1 MKILENEDL
10 KKYSSIKIGGVA
22 KHLCEIEN
30 EQDIKDFLDF
40 ANKEKLPQII
50 LGSGS
55 NTFFNDGLLKKVFGL
70 IKIKGKFKSYDGPD
84 FVNIEIGAGEDW
96 DELVEWAVGN
106 NWSGLECL
114 SLIPGTVGASPVQN
128 IGAYGQ
134 EVKNVIT
141 HVRAYDTEYDEFIEI
156 PNDQCLFEYRDSL
169 FKKNPGR
176 FIISSVSMQL
186 KKVSDKLPVPQ
197 YKDLQLYFLEKKQKA
212 ATLLEIRNAV
222 IKIRKEK
229 LPDPKEIPNCGSFF
243 KNPIIPADFAEKL
256 LADFPTMPQFK
267 MGSGKINNAQNKA
280 SNKHNNF
287 QQIIDE
293 TDNKKEQIKI
303 FAGWLIEQAGLKGF
317 EYKNLAIYDK
327 SALVVINKSDS
338 QASDLIEFEKI
349 INEKIEQV
357 FEITLEREPNF
368 IK

>member
-1 MKILENEDL
+1 MRILENEDL

-22 KHLCEIEN
+22 KYLCEIEN
-30 EQDIKDFLDF
+30 EQDIEEFLNF
-40 ANKEKLPQII
+40 TNKEKLPSII
-50 LGSGS
+50 LGSGN
-55 NTFFNDGLLKKVFGL
+55 NTFFNDGLLKKTFGL

-169 FKKNPGR
+169 FKKNPNR

-186 KKVSDKLPVPQ
+186 KKVSNKLLIPQ
-197 YKDLQLYFLEKKQKA
+197 YKDLQLYFLEKKQKT
-212 ATLLEIRNAV
+212 ATLLEIRKAI

-243 KNPIIPADFAEKL
+243 KNPIIPEDFAEKIL
-256 LADFPTMPQFK
+256 IEFPQMPQFK
-267 MGSGKINNAQNKA
+267 MSSEKINDKEK
-280 SNKHNNF
+280 SN
-287 QQIIDE
+287 
-293 TDNKKEQIKI
+293 IKI

-338 QASDLIEFEKI
+338 TASDLIELEKI
-349 INEKIEQV
+349 INEKIDRV
-357 FEITLEREPNF
+357 FGITLEREPNF

>member
-22 KHLCEIEN
+22 KYLCEIEN
-30 EQDIKDFLDF
+30 EQDIQEFLNF
-40 ANKEKLPQII
+40 TAKEKLPSII

-55 NTFFNDGLLKKVFGL
+55 NTFFNEGLLKKVFGL

-96 DELVEWAVGN
+96 DELVEWTVGN

-186 KKVSDKLPVPQ
+186 KKVSDKLPIPQ
-197 YKDLQLYFLEKKQKA
+197 YKDVQLYFLEKKQKS
-212 ATLLEIRNAV
+212 ATLLEIRKAV

-256 LADFPTMPQFK
+256 LIDFPEMPQFK
-267 MGSGKINNAQNKA
+267 MDSDKIINEK
-280 SNKHNNF
+280 S
-287 QQIIDE
+287 
-293 TDNKKEQIKI
+293 QIKI

-327 SALVVINKSDS
+327 SALVIINKSDS
-338 QASDLIEFEKI
+338 TAGELIEFENI

-357 FEITLEREPNF
+357 FGITLEREPNF

>member
-1 MKILENEDL
+1 MRILENEDL

-22 KHLCEIEN
+22 KYLCEIEN
-30 EQDIKDFLDF
+30 EQDIREFLNF
-40 ANKEKLPQII
+40 AAKEKLPPII
-50 LGSGS
+50 LGSGN
-55 NTFFNDGLLKKVFGL
+55 NTFFGEGLLKKVFGI
-70 IKIKGKFKSYDGPD
+70 IKIKGKFKSYNGPD

-96 DELVEWAVGN
+96 DELVDWTIEN

-197 YKDLQLYFLEKKQKA
+197 YKDLQLYFLEKKQKSA
-212 ATLLEIRNAV
+212 ILLEIRKAV

-256 LADFPTMPQFK
+256 LTEFPTMPQFK
-267 MGSGKINNAQNKA
+267 INGAKTENK
-280 SNKHNNF
+280 S
-287 QQIIDE
+287 E
-293 TDNKKEQIKI
+293 IKI

-338 QASDLIEFEKI
+338 TASDLIEFEKI

-357 FEITLEREPNF
+357 FGITLEREPNF

>member
-10 KKYSSIKIGGVA
+10 KKYSSIKIGGA
-22 KHLCEIEN
+22 GRYLCEIEN
-30 EQDIKDFLDF
+30 EQDIKEFLDF
-40 ANKEKLPQII
+40 TNKEKLPPVI

-55 NTFFNDGLLKKVFGL
+55 NTFFGDGLIKKAFGL
-70 IKIKGKFKSYDGPD
+70 IKIKGKFKSYEGPD

-96 DELVEWAVGN
+96 DELVEWTVSN

-141 HVRAYDTEYDEFIEI
+141 HIRAYDIEYDDFVEI
-156 PNDQCLFEYRDSL
+156 PNDQCLFEYRNSI

-186 KKVSDKLPVPQ
+186 KKVSDKLLIPQ
-197 YKDLQLYFLEKKQKA
+197 YKDLQLYFLEKKQKT
-212 ATLLEIRNAV
+212 ATLPEIRKAV

-229 LPDPKEIPNCGSFF
+229 LPNPKEIPNCGSFF

-256 LADFPTMPQFK
+256 LKEFPDMPQFK
-267 MGSGKINNAQNKA
+267 ISIGKINNDKN
-280 SNKHNNF
+280 
-287 QQIIDE
+287 E
-293 TDNKKEQIKI
+293 IKI
-303 FAGWLIEQAGLKGF
+303 FAGWLIEQGGLKGF

-327 SALVVINKSDS
+327 SALVIINKSDS
-338 QASDLIEFEKI
+338 LASDLIEFENI
-349 INEKIEQV
+349 INEKMEQV
-357 FEITLEREPNF
+357 FGITLEREPNF

>member
-1 MKILENEDL
+1 MKILENQDL

-22 KHLCEIEN
+22 KYLCEIET
-30 EQDIKDFLDF
+30 EQDIKEFLNF
-40 ANKEKLPQII
+40 ANKEKLPPII
-50 LGSGS
+50 LGSGN
-55 NTFFNDGLLKKVFGL
+55 NTFFDEGLLKKTFGL
-70 IKIKGKFKSYDGPD
+70 IKIKGKFKTYDGPE

-96 DELVEWAVGN
+96 DDLVKWAVTH
-106 NWSGLECL
+106 NWTGLECL
-114 SLIPGTVGASPVQN
+114 SLIPGTVGASPIQN

-186 KKVSDKLPVPQ
+186 KKVSEKLPIPQ
-197 YKDLQLYFLEKKQKA
+197 YKDLQLYFLEKKQKS
-212 ATLLEIRNAV
+212 ATLLEIRKTV

-256 LADFPTMPQFK
+256 LTEFPMMPQFK
-267 MGSGKINNAQNKA
+267 IDD
-280 SNKHNNF
+280 SNK
-287 QQIIDE
+287 
-293 TDNKKEQIKI
+293 IKI
-303 FAGWLIEQAGLKGF
+303 FAGWLIEQTGLKGF
-317 EYKNLAIYDK
+317 EYKNLAIYEK
-327 SALVVINKSDS
+327 SALVIINKGESS
-338 QASDLIEFEKI
+338 SNDLLGFENM

-357 FEITLEREPNF
+357 FGITLEREPNF

>member
-22 KHLCEIEN
+22 KYLCEIEN
-30 EQDIKDFLDF
+30 EQDIQEFLNF
-40 ANKEKLPQII
+40 TAKEKLPSII

-55 NTFFNDGLLKKVFGL
+55 NTFFNEGLLKKVFGL

-96 DELVEWAVGN
+96 DELVEWTVGN

-197 YKDLQLYFLEKKQKA
+197 YKDLQLYFLEKKQKN
-212 ATLLEIRNAV
+212 ATLLEIRKAV

-229 LPDPKEIPNCGSFF
+229 LPDPREIPNCGSFF
-243 KNPIIPADFAEKL
+243 KNPIIPGDFAEKL
-256 LADFPTMPQFK
+256 LKEFPAMPQFK
-267 MGSGKINNAQNKA
+267 MS
-280 SNKHNNF
+280 SNKTHNN
-287 QQIIDE
+287 
-293 TDNKKEQIKI
+293 NIKI
-303 FAGWLIEQAGLKGF
+303 FAGWLIEQAGLKDF
-317 EYKNLAIYDK
+317 EYKNLATYDK
-327 SALVVINKSDS
+327 SALVIINKGDS
-338 QASDLIEFEKI
+338 SASDLIEFEKI
-349 INEKIEQV
+349 INEKIEQI

>member
-1 MKILENEDL
+1 MIILENEDL

-22 KHLCEIEN
+22 KYLCEIEN
-30 EQDIKDFLDF
+30 EQDIKEFLDF
-40 ANKEKLPQII
+40 TSKQKLPYVI
-50 LGSGS
+50 LGYGN
-55 NTFFNDGLLKKVFGL
+55 NTFFNDGLLKKTFAL

-96 DELVEWAVGN
+96 DKLVEWTVGN

-114 SLIPGTVGASPVQN
+114 SLIPGTVGASPIQN

-134 EVKNVIT
+134 EVKNIIT
-141 HVRAYDTEYDEFIEI
+141 HVRAYDTGYDEFIEI

-197 YKDLQLYFLEKKQKA
+197 YKDLQLYFLNKKQKS
-212 ATLLEIRNAV
+212 ATLLEIRKAV

-256 LADFPTMPQFK
+256 LKEFPSMPQFK
-267 MGSGKINNAQNKA
+267 MSNDKINACK
-280 SNKHNNF
+280 S
-287 QQIIDE
+287 E
-293 TDNKKEQIKI
+293 IKI

-317 EYKNLAIYDK
+317 EYKNLAIYNK
-327 SALVVINKSDS
+327 SALVVINKSNS
-338 QASDLIEFEKI
+338 QTSDLIEFEKI